1 MGFGPP
7 GGGFPKGGPPG
18 GFGPGNFL
26 AKPLM
31 EALNTGK
38 NGKLSKDEVGA
49 GAKKFFED
57 TDKDNKG
64 MLDEAQIAAGINAI
78 VPRPKGFPAPP
89 PGGFGLGNLM
99 AGSIMKRADAN
110 KDGKVS
116 LDEFVNAA
124 EALFKE
130 TDKDKKGHLEESGI
144 AAGLNLLFAP
154 PPGFGPKVEQ
164 PKKEPGR

>member
-7 GGGFPKGGPPG
+7 GGFPKGGPPG

-31 EALNTGK
+31 EVLNTAK
-38 NGKLSKDEVGA
+38 NGKLSKDEVVA
-49 GAKKFFED
+49 GAKAFFKY
-57 TDKDNKG
+57 TDKENKG
-64 MLDEAQIAAGINAI
+64 LLDEAQIAAGINAI

-89 PGGFGLGNLM
+89 LGFGMGNLM
-99 AGSIMKRADAN
+99 AGSIMKRADVN

-116 LDEFVNAA
+116 LDEFVGAA

-130 TDKDKKGHLEESGI
+130 ADKDKKGHLEEGGI
-144 AAGLNLLFAP
+144 A
-154 PPGFGPKVEQ
+154 
-164 PKKEPGR
+164 